1 MAVCLFCLATA
12 GAGVLAYAKV
22 AGEPQDAQ
30 QPERALKGAQTPAA
44 NPVAQ
49 QPMEEAF
56 TTKPPLDKD
65 HVKTMLR
72 ASNFTDRMKSL
83 LEARHE
89 AAATEFHWRW
99 RRFVEGKEMQ
109 STLIE
114 ACLRLLEAERELS
127 DRKADGLTVL
137 KNHLERVREIEK
149 IVKLKLEAGSAA
161 FQDMAEATFRRV
173 QAEIWIERQ
182 KAQ

>member
-1 MAVCLFCLATA
+1 
-12 GAGVLAYAKV
+12 
-22 AGEPQDAQ
+22 
-30 QPERALKGAQTPAA
+30 
-44 NPVAQ
+44 
-49 QPMEEAF
+49 
-56 TTKPPLDKD
+56 
-65 HVKTMLR
+65 
-72 ASNFTDRMKSL
+72 
-83 LEARHE
+83 
-89 AAATEFHWRW
+89 
-99 RRFVEGKEMQ
+99 MQ

-161 FQDMAEATFRRV
+161 FQDMAEATFYRV

-182 KAQ
+182 KGQ